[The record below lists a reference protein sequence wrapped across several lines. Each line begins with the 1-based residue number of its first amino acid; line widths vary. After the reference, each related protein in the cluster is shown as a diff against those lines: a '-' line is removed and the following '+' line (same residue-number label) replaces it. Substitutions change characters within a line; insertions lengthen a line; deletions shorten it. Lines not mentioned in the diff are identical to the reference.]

1 MVYIE
6 KRRLKEIKRIR
17 QIQIRQIQSR
27 QIKETKQVNGAML
40 SVMTLLFFC
49 LDAALGTL
57 WGRRKKKEKEYADTL
72 ILSLS
77 WATGRLLHPVEKNCA
92 GISWQQ
98 PVLPESSSHLHTCTL
113 LHGGSVRGR
122 QQCRCWQSDQLLPY
136 LARS

>member
-1 MVYIE
+1 MVYID
-6 KRRLKEIKRIR
+6 RRLKELKG
-17 QIQIRQIQSR
+17 IRQIQSR
-27 QIKETKQVNGAML
+27 QIKEAKQMNESNAIGDDIA
-40 SVMTLLFFC
+40 LFFC
-49 LDAALGTL
+49 LDAAFRTL

-77 WATGRLLHPVEKNCA
+77 WATGRLWHPVEKNCA